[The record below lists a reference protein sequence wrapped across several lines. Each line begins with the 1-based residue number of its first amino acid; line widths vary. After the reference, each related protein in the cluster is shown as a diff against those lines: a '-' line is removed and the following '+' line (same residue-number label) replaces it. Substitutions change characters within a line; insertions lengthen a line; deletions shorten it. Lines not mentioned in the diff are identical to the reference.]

1 MDWPCRE
8 GEQRKDG
15 ATAEW
20 VAGPFPALGK
30 KKIIRKRIEEGNQ
43 GFGVW
48 TC

>member
-1 MDWPCRE
+1 MGGGALPCL
-8 GEQRKDG
+8 GE
-15 ATAEW
+15 
-20 VAGPFPALGK
+20 